1 MPGWLLLVDVHH
13 LQGKLKGSRLAPD
26 GWHPDIWDA
35 AWQIGVTGNTM
46 MVLDLYNELCGS
58 EDPLGKLGRSE
69 MEAVLKEF
77 CEIMDGRE
85 GLDRERLTSNL
96 LMRFLCVGASSMTS

>member
-1 MPGWLLLVDVHH
+1 
-13 LQGKLKGSRLAPD
+13 
-26 GWHPDIWDA
+26 
-35 AWQIGVTGNTM
+35 M
-46 MVLDLYNELCGS
+46 MVLDLSNELRGS

-96 LMRFLCVGASSMTS
+96 LMCFLCVEA